1 MKNVNDSFL
10 KGRLKSLSYTAKGAF
25 MLLKTEHSIIT
36 QSVIGLVLMIAGF
49 YFGISKIE
57 WMFQVLGI
65 GLILTAESLNTAIEK
80 VCDFIHP
87 EYHKKIGFI
96 KDIASGAMTFA
107 VTSVLI
113 VLIIII
119 YYPYLYEKIIS

>member
-10 KGRLKSLSYTAKGAF
+10 KGRLKSLSYTIKGAF

-49 YFGISKIE
+49 YFKISKIE
-57 WMFQVLGI
+57 WMFQVFGI

-113 VLIIII
+113 ILIII
-119 YYPYLYEKIIS
+119 YYPYLYEKFIS

>member
-1 MKNVNDSFL
+1 MKNIDDSFL
-10 KGRLKSLSYTAKGAF
+10 KGRIKSLNYTIKGAYL
-25 MLLKTEHSIIT
+25 LLKTEHSIIT
-36 QSVIGLVLMIAGF
+36 QSFIGIIFIFLGF

-65 GLILTAESLNTAIEK
+65 GLILTAESLNTAVEK
-80 VCDFIHP
+80 LCDFIHP

-113 VLIIII
+113 VLIII
-119 YYPYLYEKIIS
+119 YYPYLYEKFIS

>member
-1 MKNVNDSFL
+1 MKDINDSFL
-10 KGRLKSLSYTAKGAF
+10 KGRIKSLNYTIKGAF
-25 MLLKTEHSIIT
+25 TLLKTEHSIMV
-36 QSVIGLVLMIAGF
+36 QSTAGFVFVLAGF

-57 WMFQVLGI
+57 WMFQIFGI
-65 GLILTAESLNTAIEK
+65 GLILTAESLNTAVEK
-80 VCDFIHP
+80 LCDFIHP
-87 EYHKKIGFI
+87 NYHKKIGFI

-113 VLIIII
+113 ILTII

>member
-113 VLIIII
+113 VLIII

>member
-1 MKNVNDSFL
+1 MDSRFIFL
-10 KGRLKSLSYTAKGAF
+10 
-25 MLLKTEHSIIT
+25 
-36 QSVIGLVLMIAGF
+36 GF

-65 GLILTAESLNTAIEK
+65 GLILTAESLNTAVEK
-80 VCDFIHP
+80 LCDFIHP

-113 VLIIII
+113 VLIII
-119 YYPYLYEKIIS
+119 YYPYLYEKFIS

>member
-1 MKNVNDSFL
+1 MKNINDSFL
-10 KGRLKSLSYTAKGAF
+10 KGRLKSLNYTVKGAF
-25 MLLKTEHSIIT
+25 LLLNTEHSIIT
-36 QSVIGLVLMIAGF
+36 QSVVGLVLMIAGF

-57 WMFQVLGI
+57 LMFQVFGI

-87 EYHKKIGFI
+87 EYHEKIGFI

-113 VLIIII
+113 ILIII
-119 YYPYLYEKIIS
+119 YYPYLYEKFIS

>member
-1 MKNVNDSFL
+1 MKNINDSFL
-10 KGRLKSLSYTAKGAF
+10 KGRLKSLNYTVKGAF
-25 MLLKTEHSIIT
+25 LLLKTEHSIIS

-57 WMFQVLGI
+57 WMFQVFGI

-80 VCDFIHP
+80 ICDFIHP
-87 EYHKKIGFI
+87 EYHEKIGFI
-96 KDIASGAMTFA
+96 KDVASGAMTFA

-113 VLIIII
+113 ILIII
-119 YYPYLYEKIIS
+119 YYPYLYEKFIS